1 MARLRKFVGYRN
13 WERPYTRTS
22 KFNKK
27 NYIRGGFPN
36 VKIVKY
42 EMGNIHGNY
51 DSIVTLHSDR
61 NLNIRHNAL
70 EAARMT
76 SNKFLEKA
84 LGRKGYFLKIR
95 PYPFHVMRENPLAS
109 GAGADRMSTGMKK
122 SFGKIIGAAARVK
135 DGQIIME
142 VRVPKAGVKVAKQAL
157 KRASAKFSCTGKVRA
172 AEFKAPEAQ

>member
-1 MARLRKFVGYRN
+1 MAKLRKFVGYRGL
-13 WERPYTRTS
+13 ERPYTRTS

-36 VKIVKY
+36 IKIVKY
-42 EMGNIHGNY
+42 EMGDVHG
-51 DSIVTLHSDR
+51 DFDTTVVLRSDR
-61 NLNIRHNAL
+61 DLNIRHNAL

-76 SNKFLEKA
+76 TNKHLEKA

-122 SFGKIIGAAARVK
+122 SFGKIIGAAARIK
-135 DGQIIME
+135 NKQIIME
-142 VRVPKAGVKVAKQAL
+142 VRIPKKDMKVAKAAL
-157 KRASAKFSCTGKVRA
+157 KRASAKFPCSGNVK
-172 AEFKAPEAQ
+172 ELGL

>member
-1 MARLRKFVGYRN
+1 MARLRKFVGYRD

-36 VKIVKY
+36 LTIVKY
-42 EMGNIHGNY
+42 EMGHIHGTY
-51 DSIVTLHSDR
+51 DTVVTLHSDR

-70 EAARMT
+70 EAARQT
-76 SNKFLEKA
+76 SNKYLEKS

-95 PYPFHVMRENPLAS
+95 TYPFHVMRENPLAS

-122 SFGKIIGAAARVK
+122 SFGKIIGAAARIK
-135 DGQIIME
+135 NDQIIME
-142 VRVPKAGVKVAKQAL
+142 VRVPKKDVQVAKQAL
-157 KRASAKFSCTGKVRA
+157 KRASAKFPCTGKIRTN
-172 AEFKAPEAQ
+172 EFVAKAN

>member
-1 MARLRKFVGYRN
+1 MAKLRKFVGYRGL
-13 WERPYTRTS
+13 ERPYTRTS

-36 VKIVKY
+36 IKIVKY
-42 EMGNIHGNY
+42 EMGNVHGEF
-51 DSIVTLHSDR
+51 DKTVVLCSDR

-76 SNKFLEKA
+76 SNKHLEKA
-84 LGRKGYFLKIR
+84 LGRKGYYLRIR
-95 PYPFHVMRENPLAS
+95 TYPFHVMRENPLAS

-122 SFGKIIGAAARVK
+122 SFGKIIGAAARIK

-142 VRVPKAGVKVAKQAL
+142 VRVPKANVKVAKQAL
-157 KRASAKFSCTGKVRA
+157 KRASAKFPCSGKVKEVVA
-172 AEFKAPEAQ
+172 